1 MIWRL
6 ARSRLNRSSSTRSH
20 HHTHV
25 LIQHDWAFLNQSAV
39 PPTPGGKKPHA
50 SSHALKAGIHSFPF
64 SMTIEPDTT
73 LPSSIRTWNNEAHV
87 AYKLRAT
94 AVRTGAF
101 SHNFIATKPVVLLRT
116 FTAEALEFTQ
126 TLEIENTWPM
136 KVSYSLTLP
145 HKYVLRRSGVSI
157 RRIADHLAYPPC
169 SLPRAFAA
177 GDNIPIAIK
186 FQPLMKGVH
195 VTSISTVVKEYTLV
209 HTRHSSHPDVRVAAS
224 IKHDIRNGK
233 AYVHKEKTEKPLV
246 RRPSQRERDEAEER
260 AERAAA
266 LAAAS
271 PGGGATPGP
280 LPTARSTF
288 GPPWTAAP
296 AGAEAEGY
304 FPDFTNHGGPSS
316 SRPDALS
323 ANNPRNSTSSE
334 SSQLAPDIFAGGLDP
349 VTATH
354 VEAQAAYLAAREE
367 QREVE
372 LGDGEVDTMISIP
385 LPMWATPTHNVHPV
399 FVTHKIKW
407 SCVISNPDGHSAS
420 TV

>member
-1 MIWRL
+1 
-6 ARSRLNRSSSTRSH
+6 
-20 HHTHV
+20 
-25 LIQHDWAFLNQSAV
+25 
-39 PPTPGGKKPHA
+39 
-50 SSHALKAGIHSFPF
+50 
-64 SMTIEPDTT
+64 
-73 LPSSIRTWNNEAHV
+73 
-87 AYKLRAT
+87 
-94 AVRTGAF
+94 
-101 SHNFIATKPVVLLRT
+101 
-116 FTAEALEFTQ
+116 
-126 TLEIENTWPM
+126 
-136 KVSYSLTLP
+136 
-145 HKYVLRRSGVSI
+145 
-157 RRIADHLAYPPC
+157 
-169 SLPRAFAA
+169 
-177 GDNIPIAIK
+177 
-186 FQPLMKGVH
+186 MKGVH

-233 AYVHKEKTEKPLV
+233 AYVHKEKVEKPLV

-266 LAAAS
+266 LAVAS

-288 GPPWTAAP
+288 GPPSTSAP
-296 AGAEAEGY
+296 TGAEAEGY
-304 FPDFTNHGGPSS
+304 FPDFTNHGGPSP
-316 SRPDALS
+316 SRPDALG
-323 ANNPRNSTSSE
+323 ANGPRNSTSSE

-407 SCVISNPDGHSAS
+407 SCVISNPDGHSACRTS
-420 TV
+420 SSPAPCGSPTDTFLRRRHCSLGAPLRAPDSRPLAPPGRGGPDGVGSHTCRPLQPSGRCRERPAARAAVVLEPRL